1 MVSSVVHLSE
11 PLYEWEPSD
20 RDKVT
25 YDALNDRVV
34 HQMCDGFFVID
45 LDKEGTARDGIF
57 VPFQREG
64 GFATSIKFSPD
75 GCFFAYSINNTVAVV
90 DGMHTDAVE
99 TSVPSLSSR
108 TPTPS
113 LLDFFW
119 LPLTHADTLN
129 SHGQHVHPEYANLVV
144 VTTRTIEIFRFSF
157 QSSDLTKMKTLHSNS
172 YVCWHESK
180 SGVLV
185 TAQGDTTLQPFLL
198 ASKQPLKLPVLVL
211 DKQTNTHTHTN
222 TQTIVYLVI

>member
-1 MVSSVVHLSE
+1 
-11 PLYEWEPSD
+11 
-20 RDKVT
+20 
-25 YDALNDRVV
+25 
-34 HQMCDGFFVID
+34 
-45 LDKEGTARDGIF
+45 
-57 VPFQREG
+57 
-64 GFATSIKFSPD
+64 
-75 GCFFAYSINNTVAVV
+75 
-90 DGMHTDAVE
+90 MHTDAVE

-211 DKQTNTHTHTN
+211 DKQTNTHTHTH
-222 TQTIVYLVI
+222 THTRAFGLDDLAVVTLYEWTFVALMDAGRGTVQLRCVCGPRSSDIHIDIDVSSFAICKCVCVCGGGYVCG